1 MSVRMR
7 WLALVGLLLLG
18 VAGAHAQSVESNDAS
33 TAQPTAPKYDVD
45 VGSLPSTGR
54 AVPKLKSEPIKPD
67 DSILSGLDLGGSKLQ
82 FEGDRKPPE
91 NRVGAETFAPGT
103 LVQSQKSR
111 QIGPTFFGLS
121 IKKSLQ

>member
-1 MSVRMR
+1 MR
-7 WLALVGLLLLG
+7 WLALISLLLLG
-18 VAGAHAQSVESNDAS
+18 LVGAHAQTAESSDAPS
-33 TAQPTAPKYDVD
+33 GQPTPPKLDVD
-45 VGSLPSTGR
+45 VGSLPSVERT
-54 AVPKLKSEPIKPD
+54 VPKLDSQPAKPN
-67 DSILSGLDLGGSKLQ
+67 DSLLTGIDLGGSKLQ
-82 FEGDRKPPE
+82 FEGDRKLPE